1 MYGCELGDDGSI
13 RGYDQYGYDG
23 REFLALDTES
33 WRYIATMPQ
42 AQITTDR
49 WNSAGEQ
56 EGQRQRNYLQ
66 DICIEWLRKH
76 MGNGREELERRV
88 QPKVKV
94 SGQDTGDSLLLH
106 CQVYGFHPRAVHV
119 KWMKNGVDDVP
130 TYQST
135 HTLPNPDGTYQTRV
149 TAEVIPKEGDSY
161 SCYVDHSSLAER
173 LNIVWEKPQSGWLI
187 PVVIAAVV
195 IAVLALC
202 IAGFLLYKK
211 NRNGYKTTNSE
222 YSAYEMHCEI
232 GNRN

>member
-1 MYGCELGDDGSI
+1 MTAASGGTISTDMMAESSWPWTQRAGDTSPPCRRLRSPQTDGTVQV
-13 RGYDQYGYDG
+13 YKQ
-23 REFLALDTES
+23 
-33 WRYIATMPQ
+33 
-42 AQITTDR
+42 
-49 WNSAGEQ
+49 
-56 EGQRQRNYLQ
+56 GQRQRNYLQ
-66 DICIEWLRKH
+66 DICIEWLRKYVEY
-76 MGNGREELERRV
+76 GREELERRV

-130 TYQST
+130 TYQTT